1 MQLAASPVI
10 CKENTAGCFLTV
22 GVLILQEKITRSRE
36 KVREKE
42 RAESQTWIVSPLYM
56 KLAAGGAEQ
65 RGFVHQPGT
74 QCGFQ
79 QGLDAVE
86 QQRGADMHL
95 YHTT

>member
-1 MQLAASPVI
+1 MHRKYCWMFPHSWAFNPLGE
-10 CKENTAGCFLTV
+10 K
-22 GVLILQEKITRSRE
+22 LQEAE
-36 KVREKE
+36 KKKMTEKE
-42 RAESQTWIVSPLYM
+42 RAASQTWIVSSLCM

-65 RGFVHQPGT
+65 RGFVRQPEP